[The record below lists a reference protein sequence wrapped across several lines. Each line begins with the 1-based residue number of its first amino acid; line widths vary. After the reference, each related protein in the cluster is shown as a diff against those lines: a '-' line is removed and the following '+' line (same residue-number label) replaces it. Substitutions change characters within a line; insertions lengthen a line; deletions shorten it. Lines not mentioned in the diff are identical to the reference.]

1 MSDSETLLKL
11 TGMQMEDL
19 IQMRPCDIDK
29 NWDAWEYHVPE
40 TNRIVF
46 LGPASQAILGRL
58 LESAVDA
65 EKPLFSVV

>member
-1 MSDSETLLKL
+1 MSDSETLLAI
-11 TGMQMEDL
+11 TGMQMDDL
-19 IQMRPCDIDK
+19 IKMRPCDIAK
-29 NWDAWEYHVPE
+29 NRDTWEYQVPE

-46 LGPASQAILGRL
+46 LGPASQAILIRL